1 MKTIYALKTQGIT
14 TKEDNEQ
21 NSHLYLM
28 INQSHSGKVLTK
40 THSSSN
46 KVQSDTNL
54 TTLKSVIENESN
66 ENQNEKGW
74 VI

>member
-14 TKEDNEQ
+14 TKEDNKQ

-46 KVQSDTNL
+46 EVQSETNL
-54 TTLKSVIENESN
+54 TTLKSVNESN

>member
-1 MKTIYALKTQGIT
+1 MKTIYALKAQGIT

-46 KVQSDTNL
+46 KVQSETNL
-54 TTLKSVIENESN
+54 TTLKSVNESN